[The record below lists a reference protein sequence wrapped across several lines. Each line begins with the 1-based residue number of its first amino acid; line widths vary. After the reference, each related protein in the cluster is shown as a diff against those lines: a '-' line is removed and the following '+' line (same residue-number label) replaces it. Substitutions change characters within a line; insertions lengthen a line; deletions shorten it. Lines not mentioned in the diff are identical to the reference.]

1 MFLFFRREHHPDLWI
16 EIRRSEFAAEAASL
30 CAIRPSPNVVRP
42 CIRDDRH
49 SMTVAVNGWRVVQKL
64 RIRAACGAGRRGA
77 AALRRRG
84 GRGVCRAEPFLWKLS
99 HGAAQRDPAPREAL
113 PQKAFSTHGPL
124 THSAR
129 RRRRAPAATCR
140 EDASASPRFFDRER
154 EKKGSTLV
162 LPR

>member
-84 GRGVCRAEPFLWKLS
+84 GRGVCRQS
-99 HGAAQRDPAPREAL
+99 HFYGSCRMAL
-113 PQKAFSTHGPL
+113 RSGILLRVRPYRKRLFRLMAL
-124 THSAR
+124 
-129 RRRRAPAATCR
+129 
-140 EDASASPRFFDRER
+140 
-154 EKKGSTLV
+154 
-162 LPR
+162 